1 MGARDVTLSLESIF
15 DGLDVEVEPFAVCEV
30 RGKGRLALPPRANAV
45 IHFALAGEGRL
56 IMADRGP
63 IGLISGTVVI
73 VPPGKTHRLESSPDT
88 EGFSD
93 PLPHCAPLPEVW
105 ERIQSGEGVNGVLI
119 ACGDLKATYREGLG
133 LFEYLTEPI
142 VENLGD
148 DARAAAA
155 FRSLL
160 EELALPRAG
169 TGAMA
174 RALMLQCL
182 VAVLRRQFS
191 HLSGSVSWLAA
202 LENPRLGGAI
212 RAMVERPG
220 DDYSLEGLADGAGM
234 SRSSF
239 VEHFSDAI
247 GKPPID
253 FLRDVRLRRAATLLR
268 TTDRPVKSIAAS
280 VGYRSRSYFSRAFKA
295 QFGVPPETF
304 RDRSDVLHH

>member
-1 MGARDVTLSLESIF
+1 MSLESIF
-15 DGLDVEVEPFAVCEV
+15 DGLDVELEPFAICEL
-30 RGKGRLALPPRANAV
+30 RGKAGLALPPRSNAV
-45 IHFALAGEGRL
+45 IHFVLAGDGYLVMASQDPIRL
-56 IMADRGP
+56 VPG
-63 IGLISGTVVI
+63 SVVI
-73 VPPGKTHRLESSPDT
+73 VPPGKTHRLESSGGA

-93 PLPHCAPLPEVW
+93 PLPHCAPLPDVW
-105 ERIQSGEGVNGVLI
+105 ERIRSGEGVNGVLI

-142 VENLGD
+142 VEHLAD
-148 DARAAAA
+148 DARAAVA

-160 EELALPRAG
+160 EELAVPKAG
-169 TGAMA
+169 AGAMA

-191 HLSGSVSWLAA
+191 HLSGSVSWLAV

-212 RAMVERPG
+212 RAMVDRPG

-239 VEHFSDAI
+239 VEHFSDAM

-253 FLRDVRLRRAATLLR
+253 FLRDIRLRRAATLLR
-268 TTDRPVKSIAAS
+268 TTDRPIKSIAAT

-304 RDRSDVLHH
+304 RDRSVTLSH